1 MPEQANMLI
10 NALKSDPQVRFYDDW
25 KLVTLFVGGNDLCDV
40 CNDQV
45 YTLILY
51 LQFDI

>member
-10 NALKSDPQVRFYDDW
+10 KTLKSDPQVRYYDDW
-25 KLVTLFVGGNDLCDV
+25 KLVTLFVGGNDLCDA

-45 YTLILY
+45 Y
-51 LQFDI
+51 